1 MLGCNMIGWFTS
13 NEKRKEE
20 SKPLTNLSTIFRD
33 WSGDSFSFLG
43 VKSVSIAM
51 QPASF
56 HCIHGNKGA
65 KPAKST
71 SFNLAPTTHYSVI
84 VSSSLFIHDNKVDNF
99 GTQKCIV
106 VADDLQH
113 HS

>member
-1 MLGCNMIGWFTS
+1 MLGCNMIGCLAS

-51 QPASF
+51 QPAI

-71 SFNLAPTTHYSVI
+71 SFNLAHTQTHPPLI
-84 VSSSLFIHDNKVDNF
+84 IP
-99 GTQKCIV
+99 
-106 VADDLQH
+106 
-113 HS
+113 